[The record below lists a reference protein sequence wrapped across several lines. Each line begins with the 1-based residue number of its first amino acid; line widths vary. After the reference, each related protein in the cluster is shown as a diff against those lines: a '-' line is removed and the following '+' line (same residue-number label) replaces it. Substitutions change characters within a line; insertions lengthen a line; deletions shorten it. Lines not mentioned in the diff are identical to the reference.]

1 MYAYLIHMRPDMK
14 VKTMRVPEWLERAMD
29 SLAKESDRS
38 FSKEVVRAMREYV
51 ERRGVKCPE

>member
-1 MYAYLIHMRPDMK
+1 MK